1 MPRVADETRRR
12 RRKQLIDAAWRC
24 LARKGYRD
32 LTVDDVCVEAGA
44 SKGGFYGYFESKKHM
59 LTTLLEEDD
68 SSLDGFMEDLGGARL
83 TAVERLQR
91 FTRAVLDRAERAALV
106 QMRADLWTELL
117 TDEAVRLQLAESVQ
131 RRRVRL
137 RGWID
142 EGVANGELVDVP
154 ANAFASILLALAD
167 GLMLHRQL
175 NPEGFK
181 WANIRA
187 ALNVLLSG
195 IEPPTVG

>member
-24 LARKGYRD
+24 LARKSYRD

-68 SSLDGFMEDLGGARL
+68 SSLDGFMEELGRARL

-91 FTRAVLDRAERAALV
+91 FTRAVLDRAESAALV

-154 ANAFASILLALAD
+154 ANAYASILLALAD

-195 IEPPTVG
+195 VE